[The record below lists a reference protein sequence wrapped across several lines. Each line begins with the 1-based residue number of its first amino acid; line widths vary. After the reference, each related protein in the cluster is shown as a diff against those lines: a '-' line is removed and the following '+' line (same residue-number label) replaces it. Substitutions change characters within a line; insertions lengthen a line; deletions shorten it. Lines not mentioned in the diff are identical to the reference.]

1 MTIKQTRST
10 NDNQKNLEGKY
21 RTFVFLF
28 TLTMVTFHLY
38 TAIFGVLEAL
48 LQRSLHFTFGIVIIF
63 LLHRA
68 YSDRFQKHF
77 KFFNLV
83 DVILVILSLLS
94 YGYIVINAFQLAER
108 FPYITPLSNFQF
120 VIGIIGVL
128 IMIEACRRTVG
139 IALPVIAVMFIIYAF
154 AGPYLPGLLF
164 HGGFDAAFVID
175 HLFFSP
181 YGIFGRLAGPSS
193 TFLFVFILFGSL
205 LQNTGSGAFLIDIAM
220 TVAGKRKGGLAKA
233 AVIASGLMG
242 TVIGSPLANVL
253 TTGSL
258 TIPIMKKGG
267 YKPHYAAGVEAAAS
281 TGGQIMPPLMGT
293 AAFMMAEMLG
303 IAYLAVVKAALL
315 PAILYYIALFIMVE
329 YQTSKMDLKAAVVN
343 DWPGLRTILLQKGE
357 FILPA
362 LAIIYLLIAG
372 YSPLRISTV
381 AVISLLMVSYLRKQH
396 RLKLPDLLQT
406 FYEGAVRALPVMVTI
421 GTASI
426 VVSLVMLTGI
436 SSRVAQIMLNVSGES
451 MLLSLFLMMV
461 VSILLGLG
469 LPTLPAYLIQVPIVV
484 PALVQLGIE
493 PLVAHFFILFF
504 AVMSN
509 ITPPIA
515 IVSIAAAGLAGADS
529 NRTSLIAWKLAST
542 AFIIPFMFV
551 YGNALL
557 MIGTLPE
564 IILAFTTG
572 ALGCFALAGA
582 MEGFLLNKK
591 IGKSSRLLSLISGMA
606 LLNVNLITDLI
617 GILLIGLALFL
628 QQAHRSKTG
637 QQEANQ
643 S

>member
-21 RTFVFLF
+21 RTFVFIF

-48 LQRSLHFTFGIVIIF
+48 LQRSLHFTFGIAIIF
-63 LLHRA
+63 LLYRA

-108 FPYITPLSNFQF
+108 FPYVTPLSNFQF

-193 TFLFVFILFGSL
+193 TFLFVFLLFGSL
-205 LQNTGSGAFLIDIAM
+205 LQNTGSGTFLIDIAM

-233 AVIASGLMG
+233 AVIASSLMG
-242 TVIGSPLANVL
+242 TVIGSPIANVL

-258 TIPIMKKGG
+258 TIPMMKKGG

-303 IAYLAVVKAALL
+303 IAYLGVVKAALL

-329 YQTSKMDLKAAVVN
+329 YQTSKMDLNAAVVN
-343 DWPGLRTILLQKGE
+343 DWPGLRTIFLQKGE
-357 FILPA
+357 FILPV
-362 LAIIYLLIAG
+362 LAIIYVLIAG

-436 SSRVAQIMLNVSGES
+436 SSRFAQIMLNVSGES

-493 PLVAHFFILFF
+493 PLVAHFFILYF

-572 ALGCFALAGA
+572 VLGCFALAGA
-582 MEGFLLNKK
+582 VEGFLLNEK
-591 IGKSSRLLSLISGMA
+591 IGKLSRLLSLSSGMA

-628 QQAHRSKTG
+628 QQVHRSKTG
-637 QQEANQ
+637 RQEANQ

>member
-1 MTIKQTRST
+1 
-10 NDNQKNLEGKY
+10 
-21 RTFVFLF
+21 
-28 TLTMVTFHLY
+28 
-38 TAIFGVLEAL
+38 
-48 LQRSLHFTFGIVIIF
+48 
-63 LLHRA
+63 
-68 YSDRFQKHF
+68 
-77 KFFNLV
+77 
-83 DVILVILSLLS
+83 
-94 YGYIVINAFQLAER
+94 
-108 FPYITPLSNFQF
+108 
-120 VIGIIGVL
+120 
-128 IMIEACRRTVG
+128 
-139 IALPVIAVMFIIYAF
+139 
-154 AGPYLPGLLF
+154 
-164 HGGFDAAFVID
+164 
-175 HLFFSP
+175 
-181 YGIFGRLAGPSS
+181 
-193 TFLFVFILFGSL
+193 
-205 LQNTGSGAFLIDIAM
+205 
-220 TVAGKRKGGLAKA
+220 
-233 AVIASGLMG
+233 
-242 TVIGSPLANVL
+242 
-253 TTGSL
+253 
-258 TIPIMKKGG
+258 
-267 YKPHYAAGVEAAAS
+267 
-281 TGGQIMPPLMGT
+281 MPPLMGT

-303 IAYLAVVKAALL
+303 IAYLGVVKAALL

-329 YQTSKMDLKAAVVN
+329 YQTSKMDLNAAVVN
-343 DWPGLRTILLQKGE
+343 DWPGLRTIFLQKGE
-357 FILPA
+357 FILPV
-362 LAIIYLLIAG
+362 LAIIYVLIAG

-436 SSRVAQIMLNVSGES
+436 SSRFAQIMLNVSGES

-493 PLVAHFFILFF
+493 PLVAHFFILYF

-572 ALGCFALAGA
+572 VLGCFALAGA
-582 MEGFLLNKK
+582 VEGFLLNEK
-591 IGKSSRLLSLISGMA
+591 IGKLSRLLSLSSGMA

-628 QQAHRSKTG
+628 QQVHRSKTG
-637 QQEANQ
+637 RQEANQ